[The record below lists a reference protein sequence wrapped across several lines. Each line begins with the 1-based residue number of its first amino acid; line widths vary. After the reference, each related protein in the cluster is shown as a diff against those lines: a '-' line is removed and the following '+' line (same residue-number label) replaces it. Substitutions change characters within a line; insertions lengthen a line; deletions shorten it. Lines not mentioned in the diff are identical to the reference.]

1 MIIILKN
8 ISISVG
14 TSNIQQPI
22 PIQPQSSSSQQQQQ
36 RSSFINNAQI
46 QLQAPHPAALFAAAA
61 PHHHFAHNHHAIG
74 IHPMLQ
80 AQPGSP
86 FVAVAP
92 SSSSSSSGVQA
103 NSGQQQSSAS
113 PPQNPSEFQPRASS
127 AAPPFP
133 RTSAAAAAGAA
144 TAFHQIS
151 SPICQP
157 STGAL
162 PVVPLLTSSQSFN
175 AGAGA
180 NKPAESNRASF
191 LAPRQSQQPPAASAS
206 AAASDRKPEELDAV
220 ANELLSEFVLKKND
234 NSSSAAIGLGTGWS
248 LFYTFTIG

>member
-1 MIIILKN
+1 M
-8 ISISVG
+8 G

-22 PIQPQSSSSQQQQQ
+22 PIQPQSSSSQQQQQQQQ

-61 PHHHFAHNHHAIG
+61 PHHHFGHNHHAIG

-92 SSSSSSSGVQA
+92 SSSSNSSGVQA
-103 NSGQQQSSAS
+103 NSGQQQSVS

-133 RTSAAAAAGAA
+133 RTSAAAGS

-162 PVVPLLTSSQSFN
+162 SVVPLLTSSQSFN

-180 NKPAESNRASF
+180 NKPVESNRASF
-191 LAPRQSQQPPAASAS
+191 LAPRQSQQPATAAAT

-234 NSSSAAIGLGTGWS
+234 NSSSAAIGLGTGSS
-248 LFYTFTIG
+248 LFQYFLLSFIYFFLK